1 MLCLNRKP
9 FFELLIEGRIGKDL
23 SSSEEKEEESVI
35 SLQKEAK
42 RWFDAQVA
50 GHVAKCR
57 VVH

>member
-1 MLCLNRKP
+1 MNRKP
-9 FFELLIEGRIGKDL
+9 FFELLIEGRIGKGL
-23 SSSEEKEEESVI
+23 NTSEEKEEESVI

>member
-1 MLCLNRKP
+1 MNRKP
-9 FFELLIEGRIGKDL
+9 YFELLIEGRIGKEL
-23 SSSEEKEEESVI
+23 SSSGEKEDSVI

-57 VVH
+57 DVH

>member
-9 FFELLIEGRIGKDL
+9 FFELLIEGRIGKDP
-23 SSSEEKEEESVI
+23 SSPDEKEEESVI

-50 GHVAKCR
+50 EHVAKCR